1 MKTKDIL
8 SIEQQK
14 CVEAVQRINNK
25 MHDKEG
31 WQNHDTLL
39 DISICGFHY
48 AVDMY
53 IGKANVKIN
62 LFNSG
67 NDNRIFYE
75 KSNKYEEWYTYLKR
89 MYREAKTILNDI
101 KL

>member
-1 MKTKDIL
+1 MKVKDDL

-14 CVEAVQRINNK
+14 CIEAVQRINNE

-31 WQNHDTLL
+31 WENHNTLL
-39 DISICGFHY
+39 SVTICGFQY

-53 IGKANVKIN
+53 IDKANAEIN
-62 LFNSG
+62 LFNSE